1 MEPSLGSHNKSKRK
15 VDKLGSRPIAISWD
29 NKFGLMAGFIE
40 FTDKKNKWR
49 LYFDLPNDTGQ
60 CLGQFSRTDN
70 QGVWSA
76 SCPKGISASGK
87 FSVTNKGGRGMGT
100 DNEGNEVR
108 FSLGALSR

>member
-1 MEPSLGSHNKSKRK
+1 
-15 VDKLGSRPIAISWD
+15 
-29 NKFGLMAGFIE
+29 MAGSIE
-40 FTDKKNKWR
+40 FTDKRNKGQ
-49 LYFDLPNDTGQ
+49 LYFKLPNDSGQ
-60 CLGQFSRTDN
+60 CLGQFSRIDN

-87 FSVTNKGGRGMGT
+87 FSVTNKGGRGKGK